1 MPQAELRYRRIL
13 LKLSG
18 EALTGESSGIDP
30 AVLDRFAGEIH
41 ELARAGV
48 QIGLVI
54 GGGNLFRGAGLAA
67 AGMDRVTGDYMGML
81 ATVMNALAMQ
91 DALRR
96 LGTEARVMSAL
107 SIAAA
112 CENFSRERALQ
123 HLAKGRV
130 VLFAAGT
137 GNPFFTTDSAASL
150 RAIEIG
156 AEIMFKATNVDGVY
170 SADPKKDPSAQRFE
184 RLSYDEALRRQLMV
198 MDHTAIILCRD
209 HAMPLM
215 VFNIHE
221 QGNLL
226 RAARGEAVGSLVVK
240 E

>member
-1 MPQAELRYRRIL
+1 MGAE
-13 LKLSG
+13 
-18 EALTGESSGIDP
+18 SGIDP
-30 AVLDRFAGEIH
+30 AVLNQFASEIH
-41 ELARAGV
+41 QLAQAGV

-67 AGMDRVTGDYMGML
+67 AGMDRVTGDHMGML
-81 ATVMNALAMQ
+81 ATVMNSLAMQ

-96 LGTEARVMSAL
+96 MGTEARVMSAL

-112 CENFSRERALQ
+112 CENFSRDRALQ

-170 SADPKKDPSAQRFE
+170 TADPKKHADAERFD

-209 HAMPLM
+209 NNMPLM

-221 QGNLL
+221 RGNLQ
-226 RAARGEAVGSLVVK
+226 RAMQGEAVGSLVVK

>member
-1 MPQAELRYRRIL
+1 MPEAELRYRRIL

-18 EALTGESSGIDP
+18 EALAGENSGIDP
-30 AVLDRFAGEIH
+30 AVLDGFAWEIH
-41 ELARAGV
+41 ELAKAGV

-170 SADPKKDPSAQRFE
+170 SADPKKDQSAQRFE

-209 HAMPLM
+209 HNMPLM

-221 QGNLL
+221 RGNLL
-226 RAARGEAVGSLVVK
+226 RAAHGEAVGSLVVK

>member
-1 MPQAELRYRRIL
+1 MPESDLRYGRIL

-18 EALTGESSGIDP
+18 EALAGDSAGIDP
-30 AVLDRFAGEIH
+30 KVLLRFAGEIH
-41 ELARAGV
+41 ALSQAGV
-48 QIGLVI
+48 RIGLVI

-91 DALRR
+91 DALRQ
-96 LGTEARVMSAL
+96 LGSEARVMSAL
-107 SIAAA
+107 AIAAA
-112 CENFSRERALQ
+112 CENFSRDRALR
-123 HLAKGRV
+123 HLDKGRV

-156 AEIMFKATNVDGVY
+156 AEVMFKATNVDGVY
-170 SADPKKDPSAQRFE
+170 SADPKKDPSATRFE

-209 HAMPLM
+209 NNMPLM
-215 VFNIHE
+215 VFDIH
-221 QGNLL
+221 QPGNLL
-226 RAARGEAVGSLVVK
+226 RAVRGEALGTLVVK

>member
-1 MPQAELRYRRIL
+1 MGADGP
-13 LKLSG
+13 
-18 EALTGESSGIDP
+18 GIDP
-30 AVLDRFAGEIH
+30 RVLTQFATEIH
-41 ELARAGV
+41 ALAQAGA
-48 QIGLVI
+48 QLGLVI
-54 GGGNLFRGAGLAA
+54 GGGNIFRGAGLAA
-67 AGMDRVTGDYMGML
+67 AGMDRVTGDHMGML

-96 LGTEARVMSAL
+96 LGTEGRVMSAL
-107 SIAAA
+107 SIASA
-112 CENFSRERALQ
+112 CEDYSRARALR
-123 HLAKGRV
+123 HLDRGRV

-156 AEIMFKATNVDGVY
+156 ADILFKGTQVDGVY
-170 SADPKKDPSAQRFE
+170 SADPKKDPGAERFD

-209 HAMPLM
+209 HGMPLM
-215 VFNIHE
+215 VFDIH
-221 QGNLL
+221 QRGNLM
-226 RAARGEAVGSLVVK
+226 RAACGEAVGTLVEK

>member
-1 MPQAELRYRRIL
+1 MGTE
-13 LKLSG
+13 
-18 EALTGESSGIDP
+18 SGIDP
-30 AVLDRFAGEIH
+30 AVLDQFAGEIH
-41 ELARAGV
+41 QLAQAGV

-67 AGMDRVTGDYMGML
+67 AGMDRVTGDHMGML

-112 CENFSRERALQ
+112 CENFSRDRAVQ
-123 HLAKGRV
+123 HLTKGRV

-170 SADPKKDPSAQRFE
+170 TADPRKHPDAERFD

-209 HAMPLM
+209 NNMPLM

-221 QGNLL
+221 RGNLL
-226 RAARGEAVGSLVVK
+226 RAMRGEAVGSLVVK

>member
-1 MPQAELRYRRIL
+1 MPEAELRYRRIL

-18 EALTGESSGIDP
+18 EALAGENSGIDP
-30 AVLDRFAGEIH
+30 AVLDGFAWEIH
-41 ELARAGV
+41 ELAKAGV

-209 HAMPLM
+209 HNMPLM

-226 RAARGEAVGSLVVK
+226 RAVHGEAVGTLVVK